1 MKQTASSIVLFFFLL
16 FAYTK
21 FAGPIPFSV
30 TSVTTQKTDSF
41 TVSGEGK
48 ISIHPDMAL
57 INLGVQ
63 AQGSTVKSVQQ
74 ELNTRINA
82 VSDAIKKRGI
92 AQEDIQ
98 TTNYSVNPTY
108 DYRDGKQKITGYS
121 ATAMLMVKVK
131 NLDLVNDVIDDAAGS
146 GANQI
151 GGLSFDISDKTKA
164 QNEAREKAVK
174 DAKQKAESAARTA
187 GFRLGKIVN
196 YSESFGDQPRPIPY
210 FAKAEVAS
218 ANSAPT
224 QVEPG
229 ATEIVVQVSLSYD
242 IQ

>member
-1 MKQTASSIVLFFFLL
+1 MKNTASLIVLFFILL
-16 FAYTK
+16 FVFTK
-21 FAGPIPFSV
+21 FVGPIPFSV

-48 ISIHPDMAL
+48 ISIRPDMAFV
-57 INLGVQ
+57 NLGVE

-74 ELNTRINA
+74 ELNDRINA

-92 AQEDIQ
+92 AKDDIQ

-108 DYRDGKQKITGYS
+108 DYRDGKQKIAGYS
-121 ATAMLMVKVK
+121 ANAMLIVKVK
-131 NLDLVNDVIDDAAGS
+131 NLDLVNDVIDNAAAN

-151 GGLSFDISDKTKA
+151 GGLTFDISDKTKT

-196 YSESFGDQPRPIPY
+196 YSESFGGQPRPIPY
-210 FAKAEVAS
+210 FAKAEVAN
-218 ANSAPT
+218 ADSAPT

-229 ATEIVVQVSLSYD
+229 TNEIVVQVSLSYD

>member
-1 MKQTASSIVLFFFLL
+1 MKQAASIIALFFILL

-21 FAGPIPFSV
+21 LAGPIPFSV
-30 TSVTTQKTDSF
+30 TSVTTQKTDTF

-48 ISIHPDMAL
+48 VSIHPDMAL
-57 INLGVQ
+57 VNLGVQ
-63 AQGSTVKSVQQ
+63 AQGATVKSVQQ

-82 VSDAIKKRGI
+82 VSDAIKKRGM
-92 AQEDIQ
+92 AKEDLQ

-121 ATAMLMVKVK
+121 ANAMLIVKVK
-131 NLDLVNDVIDDAAGS
+131 NLDRVNDVIDDATAN
-146 GANQI
+146 GANQV
-151 GGLSFDISDKTKA
+151 GGLTFDVSDKTKA

-174 DAKQKAESAARTA
+174 DAKEKAESAAHTT
-187 GFRLGKIVN
+187 GFQLGKIVN
-196 YSESFGDQPRPIPY
+196 YSESFGGQPRPIPY
-210 FAKAEVAS
+210 LMKAEVAS
-218 ANSAPT
+218 ADSAPT

-229 ATEIVVQVSLSYD
+229 TNEIVVQVSLSYD